1 MSNEAATTSKALSSQ
16 RIRLLTSTA
25 IFADVGTGNHHHQD
39 DHHDSIHK

>member
-25 IFADVGTGNHHHQD
+25 IFAAMITVMATYLPAPDM
-39 DHHDSIHK
+39 